1 MLKEKAKFK
10 ISAILFS
17 ELEHKITGIAYDE
30 NTEEK
35 ILLDNICN
43 KVMKS
48 IIRKPYKSYEKICDK
63 QKNCN
68 SFKEYNDLEIAK
80 YKKPFAYIEVTK
92 DEFNTWYYHWF
103 DFYLTTDYALPISE
117 TFSQFKWARNSN
129 EKTAQYTEAKRLLNS
144 MYKVF
149 GKIDFDEASILLE
162 KEDKQYKKEM
172 GLT

>member
-1 MLKEKAKFK
+1 MTKEKAKFK
-10 ISAILFS
+10 FSAILFS
-17 ELEHKITGIAYDE
+17 ELEHKSTIAYD
-30 NTEEK
+30 NTPEEQ
-35 ILLDNICN
+35 ILLDKILSKVLQNIEP
-43 KVMKS
+43 KH
-48 IIRKPYKSYEKICDK
+48 YKSFKRICDK
-63 QKNCN
+63 QKICN
-68 SFKEYNDLEIAK
+68 SFKDYNDLEIAK

-92 DEFNTWYYHWF
+92 DEFNTWYYDWF

-149 GKIDFDEASILLE
+149 GKIEFDEASILLE